1 MKGFIGLTKR
11 NIQIYF
17 KDPFTIIFSM
27 LTSIIVFVLYLLFL
41 KGTFVNAITGAMQ
54 GLESLVSENDVNMLV
69 NGILLVGILGS
80 ATVTIPYNCLTTI
93 VKDRE
98 RKVDSDI
105 LATPVKRWQII
116 LSYLLAAVCCSFLM
130 TSFLLTTGL
139 VILGTLGNMHL
150 TALNILA
157 AYGVIFL
164 GCLSSSA
171 LFMSI
176 VLFFRSSSAA
186 GAFFGILSAGAGFV
200 IGAYVPL
207 SQFSSGIQTFC
218 SLFPACQIC
227 VLLKNVLL
235 SGCLEEMNRSIAGL
249 DQGLFTQSIRS
260 SMSFQSLLFE
270 RSLPMGGMCG
280 YIGLFTLVSLVVMIV
295 LYTKVYRKG

>member
-17 KDPFTIIFSM
+17 KDPFTIVFSM

-54 GLESLVSENDVNMLV
+54 GLEELVSDNDIKMFV

-93 VKDRE
+93 VRDRE
-98 RKVDSDI
+98 RKVDYDI

-116 LSYLLAAVCCSFLM
+116 LSYLCAAVFCSFLM
-130 TSFLLTTGL
+130 TSFLLTAGL
-139 VILGTLGNMHL
+139 VILGILGNMHL
-150 TALNILA
+150 TFLNILA

-171 LFMSI
+171 LFMSV
-176 VLFFRSSSAA
+176 VLFFQSSSAA
-186 GAFFGILSAGAGFV
+186 GAFFGVLSAAAGFV

-218 SLFPACQIC
+218 NLFPACQIC
-227 VLLKNVLL
+227 TLLKNILL
-235 SGCLEEMNRSIAGL
+235 SGCLDEMNRSIAGL
-249 DQGLFTQSIRS
+249 DQGLFTESIRN
-260 SMSFQSLLFE
+260 SMSFHASIFE
-270 RSLPMGGMCG
+270 RTLPLGGMCG
-280 YIGLFTLVSLVVMIV
+280 YISLFTLVSLIVMVV